1 MSKSESLKDGI
12 AGGLNGLLSSTIASP
27 QKPASS
33 PKASTKRSDKKA
45 KASEPKDTF
54 VYCNYLISKSTHD
67 RMKHLAIEK
76 NISLRQ
82 MVNEAMLAYLKKNE
96 K

>member
-1 MSKSESLKDGI
+1 
-12 AGGLNGLLSSTIASP
+12 
-27 QKPASS
+27 
-33 PKASTKRSDKKA
+33 
-45 KASEPKDTF
+45 
-54 VYCNYLISKSTHD
+54 
-67 RMKHLAIEK
+67 MKHLAIEK